1 MFHTKIKKFNV
12 VQWPL
17 LRNTEVAL
25 QLQQRLPALRLVWL
39 LTYKNVLEECRSHQ
53 KLSSDSEWVVDLILT
68 TPHDTCKSTLLPLIS
83 HHLLDLLQAN
93 IKVNCE
99 KLEAILL

>member
-25 QLQQRLPALRLVWL
+25 QLQQRLPALRLGWL
-39 LTYKNVLEECRSHQ
+39 LSYKNVLEEYRSHQ
-53 KLSSDSEWVVDLILT
+53 KLSSESEWVVDLILT
-68 TPHDTCKSTLLPLIS
+68 TTHDTCKSTLLPLIS
-83 HHLLDLLQAN
+83 HHLLDLLQGTS
-93 IKVNCE
+93 K
-99 KLEAILL
+99 